1 MANVIEIVKY
11 RPSNGTE
18 GHGFMSRF
26 CEQCTRDDGGIGVTV
41 CEIIGDTMAYEV
53 DEPDYPSAWTYD
65 KDGRPCC
72 TEFVAAP
79 KLGEQEGGKSHE

>member
-1 MANVIEIVKY
+1 MSAVIEIRKY

-26 CEQCTRDDGGIGVTV
+26 CEQCARDDGGIGEVV

-53 DEPDYPSAWTYD
+53 DEPEYPAAWCYD
-65 KDGRPCC
+65 KDGAPCC
-72 TEFVAAP
+72 TEFAAAAQSAES
-79 KLGEQEGGKSHE
+79 GREG